1 MALVV
6 LTNTWSEARRTSIK
20 LDIIDVNNNSL
31 WSYDWSESNT
41 FGTPQQLVNELM
53 RKAGKK
59 MPYASR

>member
-1 MALVV
+1 MALGA
-6 LTNTWSEARRTSIK
+6 LTNAWSEVRRTSIR

-41 FGTPQQLVNELM
+41 CGTPQQLVNELM